1 MRELLAI
8 LSLAI
13 SVLAFLLV
21 SLGLLQKGFLS
32 HDTKDEQHLT
42 MNDATYC
49 QEAEGSSYF
58 DTPCPF

>member
-13 SVLAFLLV
+13 SVLAFTLV
-21 SLGLLQKGFLS
+21 SLGLLQKAFLP
-32 HDTKDEQHLT
+32 HNIEGRQRLT
-42 MNDATYC
+42 MNDAMYC
-49 QEAEGSSYF
+49 QEDEWLSFF